1 MNNPLGGGV
10 LLELDLRFIDPPC
23 NHVSHRRS
31 YDPRCGLLLSSKVW
45 ILSKTLPC
53 ELLRL
58 HKWIYKNGFNHI
70 SLTAFKMTQFLFSQ
84 ILFSPHVC
92 YHQVSPRSSELAI
105 WRPPSPCWRHCTER
119 RANRAHPSARRHTP
133 SSRPVSRTEH
143 SEATRGRQR
152 AASKWPAVAPP
163 QTQNTHVPVLSSDW
177 WWLAQQPVSLR

>member
-1 MNNPLGGGV
+1 MNNPLGGCV
-10 LLELDLRFIDPPC
+10 LLELDLRFIEPPC
-23 NHVSHRRS
+23 NHVSHV
-31 YDPRCGLLLSSKVW
+31 RCGLLLSSKVW
-45 ILSKTLPC
+45 ILSKTRPC

-70 SLTAFKMTQFLFSQ
+70 SLTAFKMTRFLFSQ